1 MLGRDLGPGCRSR
14 AAGSHGG
21 SLSGGGTGPDWQPSE
36 GPLGQGEQA
45 PEAAPRGRQGGGTG
59 GIRTRRPPVGLP
71 VPRSWSPRT
80 VDPNHVLQDE
90 DSLGQDLQRLPQLL
104 HPLALGGGVGRRQPR
119 SGPSRLSVLSQP
131 PPRPP
136 LPSCHQH
143 QYNSHHRADIP
154 APGLGFELL
163 FRDTELDAQR
173 G

>member
-1 MLGRDLGPGCRSR
+1 MGV
-14 AAGSHGG
+14 
-21 SLSGGGTGPDWQPSE
+21 
-36 GPLGQGEQA
+36 GQGQTGNQV
-45 PEAAPRGRQGGGTG
+45 RGRWGRESRHQRQHHEGGREAEQRE
-59 GIRTRRPPVGLP
+59 IQTRRPPVGLP

-104 HPLALGGGVGRRQPR
+104 HPLALRGRRQPR
-119 SGPSRLSVLSQP
+119 SGPSRFSVLSQP
-131 PPRPP
+131 SPRPP

-143 QYNSHHRADIP
+143 QYNSHHRAGIL